1 MAPGRETLLQRTH
14 ASRAVSAPTVLAMF
28 FFMSLAAG
36 EPASGNLEETV
47 CGWLA
52 ERAAFAAWS
61 WSAGRANPAAW
72 RSVPG
77 ATPVSHK
84 TRDGRV
90 LRGYKI
96 SRSDA
101 GPPRDGF
108 LLVAQGNAMLADQL
122 LHDLSFLA
130 DRGKDVFV
138 YDYRGYGNSDGKRR
152 LKAIV
157 SDYRELFNTLGTNPD
172 DQRLLYG
179 ISFGGIVLLNVIG
192 SGAKFDRAVIDSSPS
207 RISQLGC
214 PPVYDPVGNLPTDS
228 SNLMV
233 VSGQKDTVVPPS
245 EMAEL
250 LSTAKSRG
258 AQTVVSDDLAHAFMD
273 EEQSVHQ
280 ERQKLIKEFLFRSGR
295 WAER

>member
-1 MAPGRETLLQRTH
+1 MAPGRRTLRQRIHAAWAGSIATLL
-14 ASRAVSAPTVLAMF
+14 AVV
-28 FFMSLAAG
+28 FFMSLASG
-36 EPASGNLEETV
+36 EPPSGNLEETV

-61 WSAGRANPAAW
+61 WSAGRPNPNAW
-72 RSVPG
+72 SSVPG
-77 ATPVSHK
+77 AAPVSHE

-96 SRSDA
+96 SRTDSA
-101 GPPRDGF
+101 RRRDGF

-122 LHDLSFLA
+122 LYDLAFLA
-130 DRGKDVFV
+130 DQGKDVFV

-157 SDYRELFNTLGTNPD
+157 SDYRDLFNSLSTNPD
-172 DQRLLYG
+172 EQKLLYG

-192 SGAKFDRAVIDSSPS
+192 GGAKFDRAVIDSTPS

-214 PPVYDPVGNLPTDS
+214 PAEYDPVGNLPTDS
-228 SNLMV
+228 SDLMV
-233 VSGQKDTVVPPS
+233 VSGQKDTVVPPA

-250 LSTAKSRG
+250 LSTAKARG

-273 EEQSVHQ
+273 EEQGVHQ
-280 ERQKLIKEFLFRSGR
+280 ERQKLIKQFLFKFGPWTGR
-295 WAER
+295 